1 MSQAFVSLEKALDIL
16 CVFDIETEEQSA
28 QQIAETMGFPLS
40 STYKYLEILLRKDFL
55 TKNSESKKYRLGR
68 SLLQMANYCLAG
80 KPLSGVALDEMHRL
94 TKAIGETTMLTV
106 VKGNEAMCLEKV
118 ESRQLIKV
126 GMRRGATRP
135 LYAGGTSKM
144 LLAYQK
150 KSFIN
155 KYLDQVPL
163 AALTN
168 ETIVDRAQLMRD
180 LEMIRKSGFSYS
192 DSEVEQGVLSVG
204 APIFDRKKKV
214 IAVLAIIA
222 MRERS
227 HDSCIAQWV
236 KDVKKTAADI
246 TWVLNSSDSCG

>member
-16 CVFDIETEEQSA
+16 CVFDLEIEEQSA
-28 QQIAETMGFPLS
+28 QQIAATMGFPLS
-40 STYKYLEILLRKDFL
+40 STYKYLEVLLRKDFL
-55 TKNSESKKYRLGR
+55 EKNNESKKYRLGR
-68 SLLQMANYCLAG
+68 SLLQMSNYCIAG
-80 KPLSGVALDEMHRL
+80 KQLSGVALDEMRQL
-94 TKAIGETTMLTV
+94 TKSVGETTMLTV

-126 GMRRGATRP
+126 GMKRGATRP
-135 LYAGGTSKM
+135 LHAGGTSKM
-144 LLAYQK
+144 LLAHQK

-163 AALTN
+163 TAITD
-168 ETIVDRAQLMRD
+168 ETIVGRSELMRD
-180 LEMIRKSGFSYS
+180 LEMIRKSGFAYS

-214 IAVLAIIA
+214 IAVLAIIG

-227 HDSCIAQWV
+227 NDNNISQWV
-236 KDVKKTAADI
+236 KDVKKTAGDI
-246 TWVLNSSDSCG
+246 TWVLNCSE